1 MEGAAEEN
9 AVSVRIRRHPA
20 LFLPQIRRMNRKHII
35 SLILLALSFVLLLA
49 VQPYAAGYGHFRRTI
64 CAELF
69 MRWHDATWQHGALI
83 PFIVG
88 YLIWRQRHDLAHL
101 SESSNR
107 WGLVLIVLALFC
119 YFAGFRANNFYCGYL
134 GVMTLIAG
142 ASLWLEGAQRS
153 RARLFA
159 WLMLGFMWPLPFLE
173 ESIGYQMRL
182 LMVRTTGFVLN
193 SIGVDSLVSGTA
205 LQSMSNIE
213 FGRKA
218 GELFSVGIAAPCSG
232 MRSLFALLVVGA
244 LFSYFRQRVMWRR
257 LVLFSTI
264 LPIAIVAN
272 MVRILVLIFAAMIF
286 GQQWAI
292 GDTEKKVS
300 AFHEFTGIGVFLVA
314 LLLLQFASWLLDR
327 WCGGLGFKRSRTVSR
342 QVVVPV
348 L

>member
-1 MEGAAEEN
+1 
-9 AVSVRIRRHPA
+9 
-20 LFLPQIRRMNRKHII
+20 MNRKHII
-35 SLILLALSFVLLLA
+35 SGIMLALSLVLLMA

-69 MRWHDATWQHGALI
+69 MQWRDATWQHGALV

-88 YLIWRQRHDLAHL
+88 FLIWRQRHVLAQFP
-101 SESSNR
+101 ESSSR
-107 WGLVLIVLALFC
+107 WGFALIVLALFF

-153 RARLFA
+153 RVRLFA

-173 ESIGYQMRL
+173 ENIGYQMRL
-182 LMVRTTGFVLN
+182 LMVKSTGFVLN
-193 SIGVDSLVSGTA
+193 TIGVDSLVYGTA
-205 LQSMSNIE
+205 LQSMPNIE

-244 LFSYFRQRVMWRR
+244 LFSYFRQRVLWRR
-257 LVLFSTI
+257 FALFSTI
-264 LPIAIVAN
+264 LPISIVAN

-292 GDTEKKVS
+292 GDAEKEAS
-300 AFHEFTGIGVFLVA
+300 FFHEFTGIVVFLVA
-314 LLLLQFASWLLDR
+314 LLLLQFASWLLNR

-342 QVVVPV
+342 QVVAPV

>member
-1 MEGAAEEN
+1 
-9 AVSVRIRRHPA
+9 
-20 LFLPQIRRMNRKHII
+20 MNRKHTI
-35 SLILLALSFVLLLA
+35 SWIMLALSLVLLLA

-69 MRWHDATWQHGALI
+69 MRWHDATWQHGALV

-88 YLIWRQRHDLAHL
+88 FLIWRQRKDVALL
-101 SESSNR
+101 PESSSP
-107 WGLVLIVLALFC
+107 WGFVLIIIALLL

-134 GVMTLIAG
+134 GIMTLLAG
-142 ASLWLEGAQRS
+142 ASLWFEGAPRS
-153 RARLFA
+153 RSRLFA

-182 LMVRTTGFVLN
+182 LMVRATGFVLN
-193 SIGVDSLVSGTA
+193 TIGVESLVSGTA
-205 LQSMSNIE
+205 LQSMPNIE

-218 GELFSVGIAAPCSG
+218 GDLFNVGIEGPCSG

-244 LFSYFRQRVMWRR
+244 LFSYFRQRVIWRR

-286 GQQWAI
+286 GQTWAI
-292 GDTEKKVS
+292 GDATNTIS
-300 AFHEFTGIGVFLVA
+300 AFHEFTGIGIFFVA
-314 LLLLQFASWLLDR
+314 LLLLQFASWLLNR
-327 WCGGLGFKRSRTVSR
+327 FCGGLGFKRSRTVSR
-342 QVVVPV
+342 QVVASVS
-348 L
+348 

>member
-1 MEGAAEEN
+1 
-9 AVSVRIRRHPA
+9 
-20 LFLPQIRRMNRKHII
+20 MNRKHII
-35 SLILLALSFVLLLA
+35 SLILLALSLVLLLV
-49 VQPYAAGYGHFRRTI
+49 VQPYAAGYGHFRRTV

-69 MRWHDATWQHGALI
+69 MRWHDATWQHGALV

-88 YLIWRQRHDLAHL
+88 YLIWRRRHEVAQLP
-101 SESSNR
+101 ESSSR
-107 WGLVLIVLALFC
+107 WGLVLIVLALFW

-134 GVMTLIAG
+134 GAMTLIAG

-193 SIGVDSLVSGTA
+193 TIGVDSLVSGTA
-205 LQSMSNIE
+205 LQSMPNLE

-257 LVLFSTI
+257 LALFSTI

-272 MVRILVLIFAAMIF
+272 MARILVLIFAAMAF

-292 GDTEKKVS
+292 GDAEKEVS

-314 LLLLQFASWLLDR
+314 LLLLQFASWLLNR
-327 WCGGLGFKRSRTVSR
+327 LCGGLGFKRSRTVSR
-342 QVVVPV
+342 QVVAPV